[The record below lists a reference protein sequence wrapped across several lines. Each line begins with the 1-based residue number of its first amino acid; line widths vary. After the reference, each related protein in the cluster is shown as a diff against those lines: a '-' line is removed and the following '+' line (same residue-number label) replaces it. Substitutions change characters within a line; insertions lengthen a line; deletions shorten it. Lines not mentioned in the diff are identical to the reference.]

1 MSALAQF
8 IAVLFSSVRVRFKVR
23 SYIFRF
29 SPYESVFFSFFLSS
43 NRVSLGIEIISL
55 ISFFSLSLS
64 IRRLIQ
70 LGYLISSVTYRNYF
84 SWRREMLLGFNQAE
98 DRT

>member
-1 MSALAQF
+1 MNPF
-8 IAVLFSSVRVRFKVR
+8 
-23 SYIFRF
+23 
-29 SPYESVFFSFFLSS
+29 FFLFFDHPTA
-43 NRVSLGIEIISL
+43 LGIEIISL